1 MLLKRLYETVAEMA
15 ARLDELGADDLEDW
29 RGLYAALHA
38 LQVQAQAL
46 LDMVRRLA
54 SLLGYAPE
62 TPRDAARI
70 LHDEGLLARDE
81 LELVRRVAG
90 FRNIVVHEY
99 LGVDVGLVKRIVLG
113 REYRRLVAL
122 AARLLE
128 GAAERGLDDP

>member
-1 MLLKRLYETVAEMA
+1 MLLRRLYETVAEMA
-15 ARLDELGADDLEDW
+15 ARLDELGVDDLEDW

-38 LQVQAQAL
+38 LQVQARAL

-54 SLLGYAPE
+54 SLLGYSPE

-70 LHDEGLLARDE
+70 LRGEGVLSDEEVGLI
-81 LELVRRVAG
+81 RRVAG

-113 REYRRLVAL
+113 REYRRLVGL

-128 GAAERGLDDP
+128 KAEERGLGDP